1 MEFTITL
8 DEIEVKALSYV
19 MADPEEW
26 TRNAISERARRAGDE
41 IVAQETARLLA
52 DPNIDQ
58 IPASRDE
65 LIMNAPP
72 PDVWNG
78 GTVESSNEGPGR

>member
-8 DEIEVKALSYV
+8 DEVQVKALSYV

-26 TRNAISERARRAGDE
+26 TRNAINERARIAADE
-41 IVAQETARLLA
+41 LVAKETARLLA
-52 DPNIDQ
+52 DPEVDQ

-65 LIMNAPP
+65 IIMGAPEFNP
-72 PDVWNG
+72 P
-78 GTVESSNEGPGR
+78 TVDLPPTE